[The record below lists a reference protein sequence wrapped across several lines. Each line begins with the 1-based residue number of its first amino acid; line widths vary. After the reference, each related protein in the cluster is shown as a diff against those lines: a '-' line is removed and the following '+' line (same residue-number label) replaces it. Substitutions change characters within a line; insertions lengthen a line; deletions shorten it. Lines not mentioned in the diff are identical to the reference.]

1 MLVEFKFHGPV
12 VARVTGRGEA
22 SVVIDVPG
30 PGGRT
35 AVATITALAIP
46 AEHYNPDHPYV
57 RARQTR
63 RLRVGVRGGLS
74 LGRREP

>member
-12 VARVTGRGEA
+12 VARVTGPGETA
-22 SVVIDVPG
+22 VVIDVPG
-30 PGGRT
+30 HN
-35 AVATITALAIP
+35 AVATITALGIP
-46 AEHYNPDHPYV
+46 AELYNPDHPYV